1 MWDQSDTS
9 RLRDYHIRTN
19 GILRAYLA
27 SRVPRIS
34 GTTIESVALEAK
46 FKEGCEH
53 MLREFD
59 SLLETVNQ
67 PDDSGTA
74 PFASM

>member
-1 MWDQSDTS
+1 MWEQSDTS
-9 RLRDYHIRTN
+9 RLRDYHVRT
-19 GILRAYLA
+19 GGLLRAYLA

-59 SLLETVNQ
+59 ALLEQVKQ
-67 PDDSGTA
+67 PDDSA
-74 PFASM
+74 AASFASM